1 MKTFVLAVAA
11 AAALTASALSSDA
24 RAMTIGTAAGLQ
36 QAIDDAD
43 LTQQVHCCHRH
54 RRVYRVY
61 YRRVIIVPR
70 YYVVYRRRCCCCY

>member
-1 MKTFVLAVAA
+1 MKTFVLALAA
-11 AAALTASALSSDA
+11 AAALTANALSSDA
-24 RAMTIGTAAGLQ
+24 KAMTIGNAVGFQ

-43 LTQQVHCCHRH
+43 LTEKVYCCH

-61 YRRVIIVPR
+61 YRRVIVVPR